1 MTLSDPYRAT
11 LVVGVGSVGTMCIV
25 ALLMA
30 SDDNPLLL
38 EVKQANASVL
48 EPYAG
53 KSAYSNHGQ
62 RVVVGQRLM
71 RAASDMMLGW
81 PVANLG
87 GRHFYVRQLRDM
99 KISAIIET
107 MEPETMRIYGKLC
120 GWDLA
125 RAHA

>member
-1 MTLSDPYRAT
+1 
-11 LVVGVGSVGTMCIV
+11 MCIV

-81 PVANLG
+81 PVNNLG